1 MQANDVGTVVVCGGR
16 ERERE
21 REREKIITMTVPP
34 LRNCR
39 GPQKC
44 RPADI
49 A

>member
-1 MQANDVGTVVVCGGR
+1 MQANDVGTLLFSVGR
-16 ERERE
+16 EI
-21 REREKIITMTVPP
+21 EREKIITMTVPP
-34 LRNCR
+34 LINCR

>member
-1 MQANDVGTVVVCGGR
+1 MQANDVGTLLLSVG
-16 ERERE
+16 RE
-21 REREKIITMTVPP
+21 REREKIITMNAPP
-34 LRNCR
+34 LTNCR

>member
-1 MQANDVGTVVVCGGR
+1 MQANDVGTLLLSVGG

-21 REREKIITMTVPP
+21 TEKIITMTVPP
-34 LRNCR
+34 LTNCR